1 MKKNLKIAITGG
13 IGSGKSIATT
23 TAKDAGY
30 FTLSAD
36 QITTELYQTERAK
49 SILKTLFPDFVSSA
63 GIDRAGIAKEVF
75 SDKVK
80 HAKLTDAITPL
91 VMQEIQRRT
100 SENQGVSI
108 VEVPL
113 LFECSYQ
120 NYFDKVIV
128 IEREKEERIKS
139 VMTRSNLKR
148 EQVIERMNNQID
160 YEAFDLTPYTVI
172 ENDCDILTFKQKILT
187 AIKNLTE

>member
-1 MKKNLKIAITGG
+1 MLK
-13 IGSGKSIATT
+13 
-23 TAKDAGY
+23 
-30 FTLSAD
+30 
-36 QITTELYQTERAK
+36 
-49 SILKTLFPDFVSSA
+49 
-63 GIDRAGIAKEVF
+63 
-75 SDKVK
+75 
-80 HAKLTDAITPL
+80 
-91 VMQEIQRRT
+91 EIERRT

-139 VMTRSNLKR
+139 VMTRSSLTR

-160 YEAFDLTPYTVI
+160 YQTFDLTPYTVI
-172 ENDCDILTFKQKILT
+172 ENDCDIETFKQKILT
-187 AIKNLTE
+187 AIKPLTE